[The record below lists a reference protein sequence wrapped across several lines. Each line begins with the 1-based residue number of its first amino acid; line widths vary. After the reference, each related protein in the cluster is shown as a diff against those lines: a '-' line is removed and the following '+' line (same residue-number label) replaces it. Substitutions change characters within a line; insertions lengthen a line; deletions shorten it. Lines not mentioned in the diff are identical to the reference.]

1 MLITNLHHRIGD
13 LEMYSKKTEAIETL
27 HHRIGDFEMVA
38 VSHDIFC
45 TVLALSKQTIMVH
58 RKLENYYGAKK

>member
-1 MLITNLHHRIGD
+1 
-13 LEMYSKKTEAIETL
+13 
-27 HHRIGDFEMVA
+27 MVA

-58 RKLENYYGAKK
+58 RKLENYYGAKKWK